1 MDFFFNVGFFFF
13 LDKFFNVGLLRLRVF
28 FFSVWVCCVCGN
40 FFSGVGLL
48 GWMIGVGLLDRCRTA
63 LLLKWVMCVAHDS
76 CLYVSLCAW
85 HLSLFAALAANMF
98 GGNPC

>member
-1 MDFFFNVGFFFF
+1 M
-13 LDKFFNVGLLRLRVF
+13 GLLRLRVF
-28 FFSVWVCCVCGN
+28 FFQCGFVAFVGI

-76 CLYVSLCAW
+76 CLYVSLCAG
-85 HLSLFAALAANMF
+85 HLSLFATLAANMF